1 MFHPREKNVSPEGK
15 SVSVTFYL
23 KPLKNNPTDSSVV
36 ARVLYGRKKTELS
49 TGIRIPKVTRCIL
62 KRMGCIGR
70 CNL

>member
-36 ARVLYGRKKTELS
+36 ARVLYGRKKQNYLLEYVFQKSLGAYS
-49 TGIRIPKVTRCIL
+49 REWGV
-62 KRMGCIGR
+62 
-70 CNL
+70 